1 MTGRTPKL
9 GLLVMA
15 YGTPKDRGDVE
26 AYYTDI
32 RRGNPPPPHLLEE
45 LMSRYDAIGGTFP
58 LRAITQAQVAALTRA
73 LADRGADAVV
83 ALGQKHDDPR
93 VEDGVRE
100 LLAGGVDAIVG
111 LVLAPHYSGFSIK
124 QYADRAA
131 AVASEAGVPITTI
144 DSWHLLPAY
153 LDFLQLAV
161 ADALAQVPD
170 GSHVVFTAHSLP
182 EKILIGGDPYP
193 SQLQATAEAV
203 AARLGLTNWSVGWQ
217 SAGRTA
223 DTWLGPDILDVV
235 RAKKAEGQ
243 PGLVACACGFVADHL
258 EVRFDL
264 DVVAARVADEVG
276 LPFARTRSL
285 NDDAVVMAALAGVV
299 LDEGARLLAR

>member
-1 MTGRTPKL
+1 MSATPTDAAPL
-9 GLLVMA
+9 GVLVMA
-15 YGTPKDRGDVE
+15 YGTPKDREHVE
-26 AYYTDI
+26 EYYTDI
-32 RRGNPPPPHLLEE
+32 RRGNPPPQHLLDE
-45 LMSRYDAIGGTFP
+45 LLGRYDAIGGTFP
-58 LRAITQAQVAALTRA
+58 LRAITAAQIAALTRA
-73 LADRGADAVV
+73 LADRGATSVV
-83 ALGQKHDDPR
+83 ALGQKHADPR

-100 LLAGGVDAIVG
+100 LLDHGVDRIVG

-131 AVASEAGVPITTI
+131 AVATEAGIPVRTI
-144 DSWHLLPAY
+144 ESWHLLPAY

-161 ADALAQVPD
+161 TDALADVPD

-182 EKILIGGDPYP
+182 EKILLGGDPYP
-193 SQLQATAEAV
+193 SQLQETAEAV
-203 AARLGLTNWSVGWQ
+203 AGRLGLTNWSVGWQ
-217 SAGRTA
+217 SAGRTG
-223 DTWLGPDILDVV
+223 DVWLGPDILDVV

-264 DVVAARVADEVG
+264 DVEAARVAAEVG

-285 NDDAVVMAALAGVV
+285 NDDAVVMAALADVILV
-299 LDEGARLLAR
+299 TAANL

>member
-1 MTGRTPKL
+1 VTTGV
-9 GLLVMA
+9 LVMA
-15 YGTPKDRGDVE
+15 YGTPRDRADVE
-26 AYYTDI
+26 TYYTDI
-32 RRGNPPPPHLLEE
+32 RRGNPPPAHLLEE
-45 LMSRYDAIGGTFP
+45 LLGRYDVIGGTFP
-58 LRAITQAQVAALTRA
+58 LRAITQAQVAALTKA
-73 LADRGADAVV
+73 LADRGADTVV
-83 ALGQKHDDPR
+83 ALGQKHADPR
-93 VEDGVRE
+93 VEDGARE
-100 LLAGGVDAIVG
+100 LVAAGVDRVVG

-131 AVASEAGVPITTI
+131 SVAEEAGVPIRTI

-153 LDFLQLAV
+153 LDFLQVAV
-161 ADALAQVPD
+161 TDALAEVPD

-182 EKILIGGDPYP
+182 EKILLGGDPYP
-193 SQLQATAEAV
+193 QQLQESAEAL
-203 AARLGLTNWSVGWQ
+203 AGRLGLTNWSVGWQ

-235 RAKKAEGQ
+235 RTKKAEGQ

-264 DVVAARVADEVG
+264 DVDAARVAREVG

-285 NDDAVVMAALAGVV
+285 NDDPVVMAALADLVV
-299 LDEGARLLAR
+299 STAASLG

>member
-1 MTGRTPKL
+1 
-9 GLLVMA
+9 MA
-15 YGTPKDRGDVE
+15 YGTPRDRADVE
-26 AYYTDI
+26 TYYTDI
-32 RRGNPPPPHLLEE
+32 RRGNPPPAHLLEE
-45 LMSRYDAIGGTFP
+45 LLGRYDVIGGTFP
-58 LRAITQAQVAALTRA
+58 LRAITQAQVAALTKA
-73 LADRGADAVV
+73 LADRGADTVV
-83 ALGQKHDDPR
+83 ALGQKHADPR
-93 VEDGVRE
+93 VEDGARE
-100 LLAGGVDAIVG
+100 LVAAGVDRVVG

-131 AVASEAGVPITTI
+131 SVAEEAGVPIRTI

-153 LDFLQLAV
+153 LDFLQVAV
-161 ADALAQVPD
+161 TDALAEVPD

-182 EKILIGGDPYP
+182 EKILLGGDPYP
-193 SQLQATAEAV
+193 QQLQESAEAL
-203 AARLGLTNWSVGWQ
+203 AGRLGLTNWSVGWQ

-235 RAKKAEGQ
+235 RTKKAEGQ

-264 DVVAARVADEVG
+264 DVDAARVAREVG

-285 NDDAVVMAALAGVV
+285 NDDPVVMAALADLVV
-299 LDEGARLLAR
+299 STAASLG

>member
-1 MTGRTPKL
+1 
-9 GLLVMA
+9 MA
-15 YGTPKDRGDVE
+15 YGTPRDRDDVE

-32 RRGNPPPPHLLEE
+32 RRGSPPPPHLLDE
-45 LMSRYDAIGGTFP
+45 LIGRYDAIGGTFP
-58 LRAITQAQVAALTRA
+58 LRVITRAQVAALTKA
-73 LADRGADAVV
+73 LADRGADTVV
-83 ALGQKHDDPR
+83 ALGQKHADPR

-100 LLAGGVDAIVG
+100 LLAQGVDRIVG

-131 AVASEAGVPITTI
+131 AVAGNVPVRTI
-144 DSWHLLPAY
+144 ESWHLLPAY
-153 LDFLQLAV
+153 LDFLQVAV
-161 ADALAQVPD
+161 SDALAQVPN

-182 EKILIGGDPYP
+182 EKILLGGDPYAQ
-193 SQLQATAEAV
+193 QLQQSAEAV
-203 AARLGLTNWSVGWQ
+203 AGRLGLTNWSVGWQ

-235 RAKKAEGQ
+235 RTKQADGQ

-264 DVVAARVADEVG
+264 DVDAARVAREVG

-285 NDDAVVMAALAGVV
+285 NDDPVVMAALADLV
-299 LDEGARLLAR
+299 LATADAIR